1 MRTSIDGEHL
11 PQWLSWLPLV
21 VALATAEAIEAV
33 TGARVAVKWPNDLLL
48 AGRKIGGILCES
60 GTTTPSGLFQVLGI
74 GLNVNGVQDDFPE
87 ELRATATTIRQET
100 GRMVDRNGLLARIL
114 QELEACL
121 DEYLLR
127 GSERISLAYRQRC
140 STIGKSVRAM
150 LADGNEFTG
159 LAEDIGQDGSL
170 TVVRRSVPSDRR
182 GSDIRQ
188 LRAAD
193 IVHLK

>member
-1 MRTSIDGEHL
+1 
-11 PQWLSWLPLV
+11 
-21 VALATAEAIEAV
+21 
-33 TGARVAVKWPNDLLL
+33 
-48 AGRKIGGILCES
+48 
-60 GTTTPSGLFQVLGI
+60 
-74 GLNVNGVQDDFPE
+74 
-87 ELRATATTIRQET
+87 
-100 GRMVDRNGLLARIL
+100 MVDRNGLLARIL